1 MDVDDKIIKLLA
13 QADSKVEK
21 LIAGYEKD
29 LLRQYKRSL
38 EEIKK
43 LIAAIY
49 EKYGDSVKYEDLIIY
64 NRLTNLEKEI
74 ADQVKLLTNEN
85 IKTITRGL
93 KEFYAENYYRTAYAL
108 ESGLSVRLGYGVL
121 NGKVIEASLLNP
133 LDRITWKGRL
143 QEHAQFFVKQ
153 IRQELTQ
160 GLIQGQGYGTIAR
173 TIQDKTGLTATK
185 VLRIVRTEGHR
196 VQNAARVSSFS
207 KGEAAAA
214 RLGLKSVRTWIHSGN
229 PREPRPDH
237 QQMDG
242 VEADTE
248 GIFTLPD
255 GTTTEGP
262 GLTGIAE
269 HDINCGC
276 TTALKFKNLNTISLA
291 EYIQKNWDSFEEW
304 KGDRVTR

>member
-1 MDVDDKIIKLLA
+1 MDVNEKILKLLT
-13 QADSKVEK
+13 QVDSKVEK
-21 LIAGYEKD
+21 LISGYEKD
-29 LLRQYKRSL
+29 LLRQYKRAL

-43 LIAAIY
+43 KIAAMY
-49 EKYGDSVKYEDLIIY
+49 ERYGDSVKYEDLIIY

-108 ESGLSVRLGYGVL
+108 ESSLSVRLGYGVL
-121 NGKVIEASLLNP
+121 NSKVIEASLLNP

-196 VQNAARVSSFS
+196 VQNAARVASFS
-207 KGEAAAA
+207 KGEVAAQ
-214 RLGLKSVRTWIHSGN
+214 RLGIESVRTWVHSGN
-229 PREPRPDH
+229 PREPRKDH
-237 QQMDG
+237 IQMDG
-242 VEADTE
+242 VEADDE

-291 EYIQKNWDSFEEW
+291 EYIKKNYDSFEEW
-304 KGDRVTR
+304 EVERVG

>member
-1 MDVDDKIIKLLA
+1 MDVNVKI
-13 QADSKVEK
+13 ADSKIEK

-43 LIAAIY
+43 LIAAIF

-64 NRLTNLEKEI
+64 NRLNNLEREI
-74 ADQVKLLTNEN
+74 ADQVKLLANEN

-93 KEFYAENYYRTAYAL
+93 KSFYTENYYRTAYAL
-108 ESGLSVRLGYGVL
+108 ESSLSVRLGFGVL
-121 NGKVIEASLLNP
+121 NPKVVSAALLNP

-160 GLIQGQGYGTIAR
+160 GLIQGNGYGAIAK
-173 TIQDKTGLTATK
+173 TIQEKTGLTATK
-185 VLRIVRTEGHR
+185 VIRIVRTEGHR
-196 VQNAARVSSFS
+196 VQNAARIASFS
-207 KGEAAAA
+207 KGEAAAQ
-214 RLGLKSVRTWIHSGN
+214 RLGIESVRTWIHSGN

-242 VEADTE
+242 VEADDE

-276 TTALKFKNLNTISLA
+276 TTGLKFKNLNTISLA
-291 EYIQKNWDSFEEW
+291 EYIKKNYESFEEW
-304 KGDRVTR
+304 KEVRIR